1 MTDAWFRVSTGNSPL
16 RRAARQLALVVAG
29 IALSAG
35 AAHAE
40 TQGITVASTTSTQNS
55 GLFDYLL
62 PKFTA
67 DTGVEVRVVAVGTG
81 QAIRIATN
89 GDADVL
95 LVHHP
100 ASERKF
106 VADGFGLVRHPIMH
120 NDFVLV
126 GPADDPAGIRGTSD
140 IAAALRSIGEREQVF
155 VSRGDDSG
163 THKKEL
169 ELWGAAAFDPSPAS
183 GAWYRESGS
192 GMGAT
197 LNVASAMAGYTL
209 SDRASWVSFGNKG
222 ELAILVEGDTRLHNP
237 YAAIVVNT
245 ERHPHVRARD
255 AQIFVDWLT
264 SARGQAAIAA
274 YRVDGQQLFF
284 PDVIT
289 SDAGSAG
296 D

>member
-1 MTDAWFRVSTGNSPL
+1 MIDASFRVCTGIPQL
-16 RRAARQLALVVAG
+16 RRAARQLALFVAG
-29 IALSAG
+29 LALAAG

-62 PKFTA
+62 PKFAA
-67 DTGVEVRVVAVGTG
+67 DTGIEVRVVAVGTG

-106 VADGFGLVRHPIMH
+106 VADGFGLARHPVMH

-126 GPADDPAGIRGTSD
+126 GPADDPAGIRGTGD

-209 SDRASWVSFGNKG
+209 TDIAIWVSFGNKC
-222 ELAILVEGDTRLHNP
+222 ELEILVEGDTRLHNP
-237 YAAIVVNT
+237 YAAIVVNPD
-245 ERHPHVRARD
+245 RHPHVHAGE
-255 AQIFVDWLT
+255 AQAFVDWLI

-284 PDVIT
+284 PDVVAAVE
-289 SDAGSAG
+289 D
-296 D
+296 

>member
-1 MTDAWFRVSTGNSPL
+1 MIDASFRVCTGMPQL
-16 RRAARQLALVVAG
+16 RRAARQLALFVAG
-29 IALSAG
+29 LALAAG

-62 PKFTA
+62 PKFAA
-67 DTGVEVRVVAVGTG
+67 DTGIEVRVVAVGTG

-106 VADGFGLVRHPIMH
+106 VADGFGLARHPVMH

-126 GPADDPAGIRGTSD
+126 GPANDPAGIRGTGD

-209 SDRASWVSFGNKG
+209 TDRASWVSFGNKG
-222 ELAILVEGDTRLHNP
+222 ELEILVEGDTRLHNP
-237 YAAIVVNT
+237 YAAIVVNPD
-245 ERHPHVRARD
+245 RHPHVHAGE
-255 AQIFVDWLT
+255 AQAFVDWLI

-284 PDVIT
+284 PDVVAAVE
-289 SDAGSAG
+289 D
-296 D
+296 

>member
-1 MTDAWFRVSTGNSPL
+1 MIYASFRVSTGMPQL
-16 RRAARQLALVVAG
+16 RRAARQLALFVAG
-29 IALSAG
+29 LALAAG

-62 PKFTA
+62 PKFAA
-67 DTGVEVRVVAVGTG
+67 DTGIEVRVVAVGTG

-106 VADGFGLVRHPIMH
+106 VADGFGLARHPVMH

-126 GPADDPAGIRGTSD
+126 GPADDPAGIRGTGD
-140 IAAALRSIGEREQVF
+140 IAAALRSIGERKQVF

-209 SDRASWVSFGNKG
+209 TDRASWVSFGNKG
-222 ELAILVEGDTRLHNP
+222 ELEILVEGDTRLHNP
-237 YAAIVVNT
+237 YAAIVVNPD
-245 ERHPHVRARD
+245 RHPHVHAGE
-255 AQIFVDWLT
+255 AQAFVDWLI

-284 PDVIT
+284 PDVVAAVE
-289 SDAGSAG
+289 D
-296 D
+296 